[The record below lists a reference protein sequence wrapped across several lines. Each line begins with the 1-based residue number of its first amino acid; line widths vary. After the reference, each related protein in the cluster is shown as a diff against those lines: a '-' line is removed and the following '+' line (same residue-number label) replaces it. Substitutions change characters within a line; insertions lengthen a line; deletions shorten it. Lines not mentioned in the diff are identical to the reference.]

1 MYSRSCSALK
11 ADSKGKVASGE
22 KFIDV
27 DGIGP
32 LPKIKVECDYEKS
45 TIVTKVRTQLAKDF
59 AVENEFGMK
68 SIEISY
74 DADKRSMHSITTE
87 SKECKQCVKYSCTKS
102 ALFQSPKGP
111 AKVNAYISIG

>member
-11 ADSKGKVASGE
+11 EDSKGNFASGQ

-32 LPKIKVECDYEKS
+32 LPKIKVECDYTKS
-45 TIVTKVRTQLAKDF
+45 AIITKVRTQLAKDF
-59 AVENEFGMK
+59 AVENPFGMK

-87 SKECKQCVKYSCTKS
+87 SKECRQFVRYSCTKS

-111 AKVNAYISIG
+111 AKVSPFNLL